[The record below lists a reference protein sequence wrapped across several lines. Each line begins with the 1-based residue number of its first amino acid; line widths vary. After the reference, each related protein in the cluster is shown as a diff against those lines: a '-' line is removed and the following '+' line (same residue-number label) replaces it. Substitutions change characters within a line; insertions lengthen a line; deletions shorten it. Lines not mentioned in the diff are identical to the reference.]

1 MATALPIF
9 VSHSHEDGAF
19 CQALVTALRGAGA
32 DVWYDEQ
39 NMGSGL
45 LMSVI
50 QSELGVSDGRVRPD
64 AHDSARH
71 GGVHRP

>member
-32 DVWYDEQ
+32 DVWYDRAQ
-39 NMGSGL
+39 PGRGPP
-45 LMSVI
+45 
-50 QSELGVSDGRVRPD
+50 DGCHP
-64 AHDSARH
+64 AGA
-71 GGVHRP
+71 